1 MRIFL
6 IIIIAGLFVT
16 DKAEGQISYSPVES
30 KLLISKTGDLTELVC
45 SSATILVKSKLK
57 HTLTILSQNIL
68 SVDHQTIQVTALKV
82 SGYKN
87 ATDLQNINSQ
97 KNVLQAYSEYE
108 LDYFKNDLHT
118 ELINPN
124 NQWVITKSKGW
135 FIWYFKVGSV
145 PVNVAKKVK
154 IQLFAS
160 TIVGDNILTINA
172 PVFTE
177 SDFTNAGLIVNDM
190 METLTIFKQ

>member
-6 IIIIAGLFVT
+6 IIIIAGLFATNKV
-16 DKAEGQISYSPVES
+16 EGQISYSPVES
-30 KLLISKTGDLTELVC
+30 KLLISKSGDLTELVC
-45 SSATILVKSKLK
+45 SSATILVKFELK
-57 HTLTILSQNIL
+57 HALAIQSQNIL
-68 SVDHQTIQVTALKV
+68 SVDDQTIQVTPLKV
-82 SGYKN
+82 SGYRN

-97 KNVLQAYSEYE
+97 KNVLQAYAEYE

-145 PVNVAKKVK
+145 PVNVAKQVK

-172 PVFTE
+172 PIFTE
-177 SDFTNAGLIVNDM
+177 SDFTKAGLIVNEM
-190 METLTIFKQ
+190 METLTILKQ

>member
-1 MRIFL
+1 M
-6 IIIIAGLFVT
+6 
-16 DKAEGQISYSPVES
+16 
-30 KLLISKTGDLTELVC
+30 LISKSGDLTELVC
-45 SSATILVKSKLK
+45 SSATILVKFELK
-57 HTLTILSQNIL
+57 HALAIQSQNIL
-68 SVDHQTIQVTALKV
+68 SVDDQTIQVTPLKV
-82 SGYKN
+82 SGYRN

-97 KNVLQAYSEYE
+97 KNVLQAYAEYE

-145 PVNVAKKVK
+145 PVNVAKQVK

-172 PVFTE
+172 PIFTE
-177 SDFTNAGLIVNDM
+177 SDFTKAGLIVNEM
-190 METLTIFKQ
+190 METLTILKQ